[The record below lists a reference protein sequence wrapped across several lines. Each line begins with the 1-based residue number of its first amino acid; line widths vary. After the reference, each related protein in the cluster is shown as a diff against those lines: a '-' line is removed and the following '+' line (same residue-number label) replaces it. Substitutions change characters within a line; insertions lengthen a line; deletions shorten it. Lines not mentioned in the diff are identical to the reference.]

1 MISRRVM
8 MQAAGVAGLGLMVPS
23 LQASQ
28 DVRNENITKRMK
40 DYQEAIECAKKPEVS
55 MAITR
60 VTSEITNR
68 LDLDLFKNVCP
79 KIQRPQAWEVVKQ
92 LLILGDCFLER
103 GFRHSL
109 PPSSMWKIMT
119 TKGKVIQYQQG
130 VNPDYQSV
138 AESTRS
144 KTNIVFQPSQIKHL
158 LLNTIWMYGVT
169 SVFILERNEKWMKV
183 EGWQATR
190 EELEEDLIQWYV
202 KDLTK
207 QLNG

>member
-40 DYQEAIECAKKPEVS
+40 DYREAIECAKKPEVS
-55 MAITR
+55 IAVDRI
-60 VTSEITNR
+60 TSEIINR
-68 LDLDLFKNVCP
+68 LNLKLFNSICP
-79 KIQRPQAWEVVKQ
+79 KIQLPQAWGIVKQ

-103 GFRHSL
+103 GSHNL
-109 PPSSMWKIMT
+109 PPDSMWKIVT

-130 VNPDYQSV
+130 LNPDYQSI

-158 LLNTIWMYGVT
+158 LLNTVWMYGVT
-169 SVFILERNEKWMKV
+169 SVFVIEHNLVNRNISSSFYTK
-183 EGWQATR
+183 

-207 QLNG
+207 QLND